1 MNGVV
6 GTGQVIAQIGGA
18 EARPIWADLLVA
30 HAALLLLLIGTP
42 LLIWAERRVVARMQA
57 RIGPNRA
64 GPAGILQSLA
74 DGVKLFFKE
83 DLEPRAVD
91 RSVYHMAP
99 LILPVTAILGFAV
112 VPFGGEVTVF
122 DETFTLQLWD
132 PDIGILWFLAMG
144 SIHVYGVTL
153 AGWAS
158 GSAYPLL
165 GGVRSTAQMISYELA
180 LGISVAAVF
189 VYAGTLRVSDI
200 VAAQAGPGLVAGVP
214 NWFVIPLFPAFVIF
228 FIALIAETARPPFD
242 LPEAEEELVAGFHT
256 EYSGIR
262 FAMFQLGEFMATF
275 IGSMVIVTL
284 FFGGPSGPVL
294 TATAGWIWPVVW
306 FLVKTLAFV
315 FVFIWM
321 RATLPRLR
329 YDQLMRFGWNV
340 LLPIG
345 FVWVLATASMVLV
358 STELDA
364 RTRTVVAA
372 GGIAG
377 LLLLYLLAPLFSR
390 LAAGLTAGGP
400 PGAEDRVFEAP
411 EEASTGGRDGS

>member
-1 MNGVV
+1 MTGVV
-6 GTGQVIAQIGGA
+6 GAGQVIAQIGGA
-18 EARPIWADLLVA
+18 EARPIWADLIVA
-30 HAALLLLLIGTP
+30 HAAVLLLLIGTP

-83 DLEPRAVD
+83 DLEPLAVD
-91 RSVYHMAP
+91 RPVYHVAP
-99 LILPVTAILGFAV
+99 LVLPVTAILGFAV
-112 VPFGGEVTVF
+112 IPFGGEVTVF
-122 DETFTLQLWD
+122 GETFTLQLWD

-158 GSAYPLL
+158 GSVYPLL

-180 LGISVAAVF
+180 LGISVGAVF

-228 FIALIAETARPPFD
+228 FMALIAETARPPFD

-294 TATAGWIWPVVW
+294 TATAAWIWPVLW

-315 FVFIWM
+315 FGFIWM

-345 FVWVLATASMVLV
+345 FVWVLATAAMVLV

-364 RTRTVVAA
+364 RTRTLVAA

-377 LLLLYLLAPLFSR
+377 ALVLYLLAPLFSR
-390 LAAGLTAGGP
+390 LAAGLTGGGP
-400 PGAEDRVFEAP
+400 PAAEERVFEAP
-411 EEASTGGRDGS
+411 EEASTGGRDVL